1 MFASRPVYHVPLRSK
16 FVFVRPDRGSDA
28 SNQNDEEPDEHD
40 EHDSQYIPCSKQGNY
55 WPGKPLPRTEYRSSL
70 KAVEGEKGLFFF
82 FLIRGVVI
90 SRY

>member
-1 MFASRPVYHVPLRSK
+1 MQKNKRRRQSPGWLTGRLGIIMGI
-16 FVFVRPDRGSDA
+16 D
-28 SNQNDEEPDEHD
+28 DEEPDEHD

-82 FLIRGVVI
+82 FFN
-90 SRY
+90 